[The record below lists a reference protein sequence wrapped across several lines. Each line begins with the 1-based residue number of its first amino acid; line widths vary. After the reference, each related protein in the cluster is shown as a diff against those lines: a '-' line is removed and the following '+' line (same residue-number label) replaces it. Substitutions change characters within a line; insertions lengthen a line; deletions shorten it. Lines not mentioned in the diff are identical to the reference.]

1 MKLKSKITD
10 TFWNGLIAGI
20 VIVPAFYFLAE
31 GIREIITI
39 VKEDDY
45 LLRPPITQLLALLFS
60 IILFRIIVVNWKKEN
75 LGKGFLFVIMV
86 AVICYFISYFK
97 FRNA

>member
-10 TFWNGLIAGI
+10 TFWNGLIVGI

-31 GIREIITI
+31 GIRKIITI
-39 VKEDDY
+39 AKEDDY
-45 LLRPPITQLLALLFS
+45 LLRPPVTQLLALLFS
-60 IILFRIIVVNWKKEN
+60 IIFFRIIMVNWKKEN
-75 LGKGFLFVIMV
+75 LGKGFLFIIMV

>member
-1 MKLKSKITD
+1 MKLKSKIND
-10 TFWNGLIAGI
+10 TFWNGLILG
-20 VIVPAFYFLAE
+20 VVLVPAFYFFAE
-31 GIREIITI
+31 GIRKIIAI

-60 IILFRIIVVNWKKEN
+60 IIFFRIIMVNWKKEN
-75 LGKGFLFVIMV
+75 LGRGFLFVIMI